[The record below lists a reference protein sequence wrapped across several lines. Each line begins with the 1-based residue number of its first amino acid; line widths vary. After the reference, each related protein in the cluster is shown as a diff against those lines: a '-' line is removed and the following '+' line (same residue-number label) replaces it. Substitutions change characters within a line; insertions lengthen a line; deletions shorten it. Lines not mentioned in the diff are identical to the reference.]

1 MLTETG
7 PEMAFANNAMLPS
20 RILSSRQI
28 NALSKVPSSTYIILS
43 SRMYLTR
50 MIGLLILLRVVHF
63 IELSFS
69 IISYALRDGTD
80 TSAKINQK

>member
-28 NALSKVPSSTYIILS
+28 NAIESAIKYIILS